1 MDALRSKGWC
11 EGCLIDVWHY
21 NGLLGVALF
30 EVTPWYLVCRT
41 AWFWLIATLETP
53 FWSLASSHAHCFF
66 LLGHAYPSGFSCRG
80 EASLEEAGRAAW
92 AQAANRGWW
101 PQAPHQTSGVSI
113 ITPKVNIPSSFDVQF
128 GRVSFVEKDAGRRG
142 QCFVLHAL
150 SMQGSPMRSF
160 CRRCRVLEQWQM
172 CLPLLSGEQIKCSH

>member
-1 MDALRSKGWC
+1 MPILVGFLAEVK
-11 EGCLIDVWHY
+11 
-21 NGLLGVALF
+21 LLWRRQAGQ
-30 EVTPWYLVCRT
+30 
-41 AWFWLIATLETP
+41 
-53 FWSLASSHAHCFF
+53 
-66 LLGHAYPSGFSCRG
+66 LGHKLQTGDDGHKP
-80 EASLEEAGRAAW
+80 
-92 AQAANRGWW
+92 
-101 PQAPHQTSGVSI
+101 PHQTSGVSI

-128 GRVSFVEKDAGRRG
+128 GRVSFVERDAGRRG